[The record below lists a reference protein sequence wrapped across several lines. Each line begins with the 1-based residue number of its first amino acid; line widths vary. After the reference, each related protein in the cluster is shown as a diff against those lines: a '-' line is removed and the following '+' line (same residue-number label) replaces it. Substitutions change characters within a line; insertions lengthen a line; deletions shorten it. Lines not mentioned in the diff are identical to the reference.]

1 VVLVS
6 AGKSKMADKHFEVFI
21 QQQIAAH
28 QTLRWLMDRIFN
40 EANAGEARALLRQLA
55 VKWQQEDHDSPAE
68 EAFRFYRG
76 MRSALDEDTLREG
89 SQRPNNPRSDRSERL
104 ARYRRYR
111 HLFELEIKLA
121 RECQRNVMA
130 LGKDWS
136 QMEGYLHE
144 GMVMTKAV
152 WTLWFA
158 GVLFRLRFPG
168 ALGLCDGAAFVLFR
182 TVYLRA

>member
-1 VVLVS
+1 
-6 AGKSKMADKHFEVFI
+6 MTDKHFEVFI

-28 QTLRWLMDRIFN
+28 QTLRWLMERIFQ
-40 EANAGEARALLRQLA
+40 EADASEARALLRQLA
-55 VKWQQEDHDSPAE
+55 VRWQEEDHDSPAE

-76 MRSALDEDTLREG
+76 MRSALDEDAVWRG
-89 SQRPNNPRSDRSERL
+89 SQRQETPEGGLSERL

-121 RECQRNVMA
+121 RKCQRDAMA
-130 LGKDWS
+130 LCRDWS
-136 QMEGYLHE
+136 EMDGYLRE
-144 GMVMTKAV
+144 GMVMAKAG

-168 ALGLCDGAAFVLFR
+168 ALGLCDGAAFELFR